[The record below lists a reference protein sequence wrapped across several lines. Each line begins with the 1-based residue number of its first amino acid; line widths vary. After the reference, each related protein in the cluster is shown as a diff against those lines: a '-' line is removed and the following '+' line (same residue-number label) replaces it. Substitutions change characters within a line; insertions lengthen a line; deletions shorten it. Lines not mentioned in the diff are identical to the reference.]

1 VRILEDRP
9 MPAPKSPPEPRRRL
23 NLSIRENLIEEARK
37 AHFNLSRFLEEKLEL
52 ALREERGRRWA
63 EENREAI
70 DYHRRRIER
79 DGMLNKD
86 LVSF

>member
-1 VRILEDRP
+1 MSANP
-9 MPAPKSPPEPRRRL
+9 YPNEPRRRL

-37 AHFNLSRFLEEKLEL
+37 VQLNLSRFLEEKLEQ
-52 ALREERGRRWA
+52 ALREERGRRWQ

-70 DYHRRRIER
+70 EFHRERIAR
-79 DGMLNKD
+79 DGMWNKD